1 MRHSHIRSSN
11 LQWLCEDFPVTC
23 RIAAAEV
30 AGIDQESHPI
40 AEKLQILQLTR
51 TVTVDAAAPVATPGA
66 EAVRPLGLAVTTRP
80 ASVWDIP
87 SSLTCQFLHFARTRR
102 LIWPKTCLRPF
113 LVLSLHVVG
122 VRFCNLLFTHKDTKK

>member
-1 MRHSHIRSSN
+1 MRHSHIRTSN

-66 EAVRPLGLAVTTRP
+66 RGCAPPGACRDYQTG
-80 ASVWDIP
+80 I
-87 SSLTCQFLHFARTRR
+87 
-102 LIWPKTCLRPF
+102 CLRHSFEFNLP
-113 LVLSLHVVG
+113 VLA
-122 VRFCNLLFTHKDTKK
+122 FCTNQTTYLA